1 MVCIEVLIM
10 GRLHVALCLF
20 VIWTSG
26 CYYKI
31 SPVPPVDKS
40 FLNNYPPVI
49 DVNGTVKDKEFTA
62 A

>member
-1 MVCIEVLIM
+1 M